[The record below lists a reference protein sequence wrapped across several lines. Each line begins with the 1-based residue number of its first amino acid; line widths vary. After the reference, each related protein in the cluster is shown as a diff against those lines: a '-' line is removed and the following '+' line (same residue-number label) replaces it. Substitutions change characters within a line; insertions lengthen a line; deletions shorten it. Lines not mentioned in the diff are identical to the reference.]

1 MKFKKRI
8 KSYEKKKSRYGY
20 YFIGLWVFGFIFL
33 FLVPLFTSLIYSF
46 SSVKIEA
53 GYVILKNVGLENYIY
68 AFTGD
73 AKFPTAF
80 VETLTTVITQTPL
93 LIVFSL
99 LMAIILNQNFY
110 GRSLVRA
117 IFFLPVII
125 ASGVVIN
132 IIKGDSI
139 LSLLVS
145 GQRASMMFE
154 VTSTQAFM
162 QNLGID
168 SKIITFI
175 TNSVNDIFNLTWKS
189 GIQILIFLA
198 ALQSVPVQ
206 LYEVSKVE
214 GATAWETFWKI
225 TFPLIMPMIMVNT
238 IYSVIDNYISYST
251 PVFKL
256 IQDYSQKIQFDS
268 ASAMSWINF
277 IVIFAIVSIIYF
289 VFNRKTFYLTD

>member
-1 MKFKKRI
+1 MKFKKTR
-8 KSYEKKKSRYGY
+8 KSYEKKKARYGY
-20 YFIGLWVFGFIFL
+20 YFIGVWVFGFVFL
-33 FLVPLFTSLIYSF
+33 FIVPLFTSLIYSF
-46 SSVKIEA
+46 SNVKVEDGSV
-53 GYVILKNVGLENYIY
+53 VLKNVGFENYISI
-68 AFTGD
+68 FTED
-73 AKFPTAF
+73 AKFPSAF
-80 VETLTTVITQTPL
+80 VETITTVLSQTPL
-93 LIVFSL
+93 IIVFSL
-99 LMAIILNQNFY
+99 LMAIILNQKFH

-117 IFFLPVII
+117 VFFLPVII

-139 LSLLVS
+139 LNLLVS

-154 VTSTQAFM
+154 LTTTQAFM

-168 SKIITFI
+168 SKIVTYI

-198 ALQSVPVQ
+198 ALQSVPTQ

-238 IYSVIDNYISYST
+238 VYSIIDNYISYST

-256 IQDYSQKIQFDS
+256 IQDYSQKIKFDT
-268 ASAMSWINF
+268 AAAMSWINF
-277 IVIFAIVSIIYF
+277 IVIFAMIAIIYT
-289 VFNRKTFYLTD
+289 VFNRKTFYMAD